1 MEKQDYK
8 SKWDDLV
15 REIGAEV
22 TAETEQRSEA
32 HAPPA
37 APIVREPEEVATHA
51 PLPKKS
57 AVDWAD
63 LAGELGLPPVAEE
76 PPVVEPKQPTKAQGP
91 EVVRAKDSDNAPTRE
106 RQPREGGERARS
118 EREPRQRERGS
129 REEGGQN
136 RVERVS
142 RERGNKRSRSDEE
155 QQEGENRESRGEG
168 QSRRGRGRGGEQS
181 EDRRDEQSRDP
192 DVENKETSDA
202 GYRVERREERGE
214 EPSEEQ
220 RGGRG
225 RGRGGRGRG
234 GSRAQG
240 DRTEQ
245 REGRGRTSEDRPEG
259 ERSRGERGRRPRQS
273 QNREPRQPR
282 GAAREHREI
291 DIEESGSIEASVVQ
305 PQPPAQEPARE
316 QPKSAAVS
324 LWHKI
329 FGMPSEPMPPVQP
342 PEQVTHAEEAGYQ
355 SVEFSSEIDEEPST
369 VEVRSLSGDEV
380 AAAGFIDEQSTE
392 DVAAEAAEEE
402 QTERKQNR
410 SRRRRRGGRGRRSGE
425 RRREEQSPD
434 QLVHESAGS
443 DDLNAGFD
451 DLGDDEQLVG
461 VGTSSDDE
469 DDDGTTSHDS
479 RAMTAAQRAIPS
491 WDDAIGFIVDSN
503 MAGRSQRRPPARPDS
518 RGAGRGRPR
527 GGGRRK

>member
-1 MEKQDYK
+1 
-8 SKWDDLV
+8 
-15 REIGAEV
+15 
-22 TAETEQRSEA
+22 
-32 HAPPA
+32 
-37 APIVREPEEVATHA
+37 
-51 PLPKKS
+51 
-57 AVDWAD
+57 
-63 LAGELGLPPVAEE
+63 
-76 PPVVEPKQPTKAQGP
+76 
-91 EVVRAKDSDNAPTRE
+91 
-106 RQPREGGERARS
+106 
-118 EREPRQRERGS
+118 
-129 REEGGQN
+129 
-136 RVERVS
+136 
-142 RERGNKRSRSDEE
+142 
-155 QQEGENRESRGEG
+155 
-168 QSRRGRGRGGEQS
+168 
-181 EDRRDEQSRDP
+181 
-192 DVENKETSDA
+192 
-202 GYRVERREERGE
+202 
-214 EPSEEQ
+214 
-220 RGGRG
+220 
-225 RGRGGRGRG
+225 
-234 GSRAQG
+234 
-240 DRTEQ
+240 
-245 REGRGRTSEDRPEG
+245 
-259 ERSRGERGRRPRQS
+259 
-273 QNREPRQPR
+273 
-282 GAAREHREI
+282 
-291 DIEESGSIEASVVQ
+291 
-305 PQPPAQEPARE
+305 
-316 QPKSAAVS
+316 
-324 LWHKI
+324 
-329 FGMPSEPMPPVQP
+329 MPPVQP